1 MQAKSKRPI
10 SVTIVGVIFIAT
22 GVIGAG
28 VHGMELKRGFGWD
41 VVAALAIS
49 LVAVLCG
56 AYILRGS
63 EWARWLAVAWLGFHV
78 ALSIHS
84 RQQLA
89 MHSALLAVFGYLLF
103 RSSATN
109 YFREAGSPA
118 AAGRSAG

>member
-28 VHGMELKRGFGWD
+28 VHGAELKRGFGWD
-41 VVAALAIS
+41 VVVALAIS

-63 EWARWLAVAWLGFHV
+63 GWARWLAVAWLGFHV

>member
-28 VHGMELKRGFGWD
+28 VHGAELKRGFGWD
-41 VVAALAIS
+41 VVVALAIS

-63 EWARWLAVAWLGFHV
+63 GWARWLAVAWLGFHV

-103 RSSATN
+103 RSSARA